1 MAIGIIC
8 FGGTLDSMWI
18 SMGTIHYMRY
28 LDKKKKEFHDRN
40 SSHYIS
46 NARIINIIQHILK
59 VEILKSVELDESD
72 HSAKLMREL

>member
-1 MAIGIIC
+1 MFWGDLRFYVNINGYNSLYEVS
-8 FGGTLDSMWI
+8 GQ
-18 SMGTIHYMRY
+18 
-28 LDKKKKEFHDRN
+28 KKKEFHDRN
-40 SSHYIS
+40 SYHYIS